1 MYIYNICVINLHKWT
16 YTIIAMNL
24 KRQQADRLEQEAKG
38 SLKRQKIMHEAEAEK
53 ARKELLELLVNY

>member
-1 MYIYNICVINLHKWT
+1 
-16 YTIIAMNL
+16 MNL